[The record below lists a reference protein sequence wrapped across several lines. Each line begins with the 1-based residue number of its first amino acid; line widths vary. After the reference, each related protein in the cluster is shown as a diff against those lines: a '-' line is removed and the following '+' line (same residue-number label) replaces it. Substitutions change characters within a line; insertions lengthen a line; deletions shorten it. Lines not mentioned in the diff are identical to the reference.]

1 MTSTSGPPA
10 RRAPLALLDVAVRA
24 PGLVVATSLLTA
36 ASGLADSLA
45 GGLLEFFLLA
55 TLTLVLAL
63 LDGLLQ
69 RDRVRLRLVSAL
81 LVPTVVLLEMVVDLH
96 RVLTGPGAYPSLE
109 LALDASWPDLVGS
122 LVLYGALVSVPAA
135 WGHGISVA
143 LRALA
148 SAASTRP
155 AAEGPR
161 TGRRAGRPA

>member
-1 MTSTSGPPA
+1 MHPSPCSTSRSAPPGWA
-10 RRAPLALLDVAVRA
+10 SPPRCW
-24 PGLVVATSLLTA
+24 TA
-36 ASGLADSLA
+36 ASGLADSFA

-63 LDGLLQ
+63 LDRLLQ
-69 RDRVRLRLVSAL
+69 RDRVRLRLVWAL

-109 LALDASWPDLVGS
+109 LALHASWPDLVGP
-122 LVLYGALVSVPAA
+122 LVLYGALVGVPAA
-135 WGHGISVA
+135 WGLGISVA

-148 SAASTRP
+148 DAASTRRP

-161 TGRRAGRPA
+161 TGRRAGRAA